1 MSVLATRPAP
11 VRRAKAGR
19 PRIARLRTVP
29 DDVRSVTVTISVDT
43 VGSPEGE
50 RVLAALRDLVA
61 AAGSVVLV
69 PHESDDTAAADDALR
84 LDPRSRIATR
94 DGRPLDLSRLEFDLL
109 LFFARHRREVFS
121 RNQLLL
127 QVWGHKHTTN
137 RTVDVHISRLRS
149 KVGDPD
155 VITTVYGVGYRLTD
169 DSPIVVGEA

>member
-19 PRIARLRTVP
+19 PRIARLRSVP
-29 DDVRSVTVTISVDT
+29 GDARSVTVTISVDT

-69 PHESDDTAAADDALR
+69 PQESDGATASTDVLR

-109 LFFARHRREVFS
+109 LFFA
-121 RNQLLL
+121 
-127 QVWGHKHTTN
+127 
-137 RTVDVHISRLRS
+137 
-149 KVGDPD
+149 
-155 VITTVYGVGYRLTD
+155 
-169 DSPIVVGEA
+169 